1 MSGAAVGVAAAAA
14 AGPAGVLPSKSRAPA
29 RVLQRPG
36 ETGRALLC
44 KDPHLQG
51 APALKVSLLRWNFT
65 SVCSASVRFFS
76 LIAGQRA
83 DEWEKQKRKEWSN
96 KRGIKAEEMT
106 WNEAGAK
113 KACGLRLLCFS
124 QLGQTPPLPD
134 SPTTTALAS
143 ILVVISFLFL
153 SNVTHV
159 TQTKTQEWRSSE
171 GSPMQNPS
179 ANLLLGTGNQT

>member
-36 ETGRALLC
+36 QTGRALLC

-76 LIAGQRA
+76 MIAGQRA
-83 DEWEKQKRKEWSN
+83 DKWQKQKRKEWSN
-96 KRGIKAEEMT
+96 RSEARDKGRRNDLKWSRGQESLWPQAAVFLPTRSDTHTPIPQQP
-106 WNEAGAK
+106 
-113 KACGLRLLCFS
+113 LRWL
-124 QLGQTPPLPD
+124 PLW
-134 SPTTTALAS
+134 L
-143 ILVVISFLFL
+143 
-153 SNVTHV
+153 
-159 TQTKTQEWRSSE
+159 
-171 GSPMQNPS
+171 
-179 ANLLLGTGNQT
+179 